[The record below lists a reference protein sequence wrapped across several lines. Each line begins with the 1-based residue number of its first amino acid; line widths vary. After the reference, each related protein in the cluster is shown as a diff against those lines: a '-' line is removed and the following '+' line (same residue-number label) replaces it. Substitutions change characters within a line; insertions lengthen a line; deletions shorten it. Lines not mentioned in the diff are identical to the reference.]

1 MVRTAR
7 STGNDT
13 QQIRGERF
21 LFTDC
26 HVKLLLQDKITIK

>member
-1 MVRTAR
+1 MVRTVR

-26 HVKLLLQDKITIK
+26 LVKFLLQDNITIK